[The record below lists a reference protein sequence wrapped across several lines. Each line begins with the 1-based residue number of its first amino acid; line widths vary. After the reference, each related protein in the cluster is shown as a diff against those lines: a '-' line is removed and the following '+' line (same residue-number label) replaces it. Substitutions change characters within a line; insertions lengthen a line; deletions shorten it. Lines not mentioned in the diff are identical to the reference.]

1 MNLHILFFSVLLA
14 CAQSY
19 IHISKPITEEEVK
32 CEETGSEEFSTWDWS
47 PFENHASLPEVTK
60 DIEPNFHLYRRGSI
74 LDHLVVLIH
83 GFGSKKAVWAASMK
97 EAIFENDPRENLAVL
112 TVDWKKGASA
122 SFWDPIGSYNKA
134 VANTRYIGLATH
146 KLVQCLQKRG
156 KSPNIEVHCVGH
168 SLGAHACSF
177 LGNALESSTGSKMF
191 RVTGLDPAGPQFTTK
206 LEPGT
211 LTIYKPVNSAPRD
224 QRLDETDANVVDIIH
239 TDGNQWGT
247 MRPIGDI
254 DFYVG
259 KSLETLGT
267 QQAGCATGDLCDHS
281 KSIKLFSESLK
292 THSTKFDEVLECQF
306 DSEEPKVDNCRK
318 TEAKPRFGYFYK
330 HLPGRGR
337 GGIFGVVD
345 QEEEVKLKQEWGGWD
360 EDWDEESWE
369 DENEDSWKDE
379 DKDSWDD
386 EDKDSREDKEEDKT
400 FQMETD
406 PRDNP
411 KKTTSASKVATSP
424 PDESE
429 KAKDEAGT
437 PTTISSKSD
446 DYVNENRLHL
456 NTETDYHIHIGGL
469 SLAKTDMIII
479 SLVGAVLSFL
489 LTFLVGCYL
498 VRFCRKTK
506 QPSCLPD
513 SSEEVLLPV

>member
-1 MNLHILFFSVLLA
+1 LNLHILFFSVLLA

-19 IHISKPITEEEVK
+19 IHISKPVTEEEVK

-134 VANTRYIGLATH
+134 VANTRYIG
-146 KLVQCLQKRG
+146 
-156 KSPNIEVHCVGH
+156 
-168 SLGAHACSF
+168 
-177 LGNALESSTGSKMF
+177 NALESATGSKMF

-224 QRLDETDANVVDIIH
+224 QRLDETDAKVVDIIH

-292 THSTKFDEVLECQF
+292 THSTKFNEVLECHF
-306 DSEEPKVDNCRK
+306 DSEELKVDNCRE

-330 HLPGRGR
+330 LLSGMGR

-360 EDWDEESWE
+360 EDWDEDSWE
-369 DENEDSWKDE
+369 DE
-379 DKDSWDD
+379 DKV
-386 EDKDSREDKEEDKT
+386 

-406 PRDNP
+406 SRDNS

-446 DYVNENRLHL
+446 DHVNENRLHL
-456 NTETDYHIHIGGL
+456 NTETDYHIHIGSL
-469 SLAKTDMIII
+469 TLAKTDMIII
-479 SLVGAVLSFL
+479 SLVGAVVSFL
-489 LTFLVGCYL
+489 LTFLVSCYL
-498 VRFCRKTK
+498 VSFCRKTK